1 MRSIS
6 ALIAATFCALVLSGP
21 AFAGGSKLDSPGPKT
36 ADWLEFRTAFAAE
49 DLWQGNTT
57 KTKSGRAVSP
67 VFNTEELH
75 LPATIADTASA
86 ALQQGLSV
94 LRKWGKAA
102 DRIVNS
108 DRSTFDVAGN

>member
-21 AFAGGSKLDSPGPKT
+21 AFAGGGKLDSLGSKP

-49 DLWQGNTT
+49 DLWQD
-57 KTKSGRAVSP
+57 KSHKIKSGRATSP
-67 VFNTEELH
+67 VLETEDLH
-75 LPATIADTASA
+75 QPDTIANTASA
-86 ALQQGLSV
+86 ALQQGLNA
-94 LRKWGKAA
+94 LGKWGKAA
-102 DRIVNS
+102 EQMVNS

>member
-21 AFAGGSKLDSPGPKT
+21 AVAGGSKLDSAGPKT

-57 KTKSGRAVSP
+57 KAKSGRAVSP
-67 VFNTEELH
+67 ISKTDEVH
-75 LPATIADTASA
+75 RPATIAETASA
-86 ALQQGLSV
+86 ALQQGLSD
-94 LRKWGKAA
+94 LRQWGKAA
-102 DRIVNS
+102 DRVVNS